1 MAGKK
6 SEQAKK
12 PAGYTGPM
20 IKDDEIRLDTSA
32 TPWMEVAK
40 AELAKKIREEPA
52 NDALVDQM
60 RSALTQHRVEEA
72 RMQSFRDFGSNSML
86 LGTKGG
92 AMDPRR
98 YKLYEMPDIPN
109 RLLGEMEV
117 PTRAAKNPEI
127 TKYFEG
133 VTTNPLDDKRGRTW
147 ELAPTYESGGRAQV
161 TAWCAA
167 FVNWCL
173 SQAGA
178 PKLGLG
184 TARAWLDFGTP
195 LLHPTYGCITVI
207 KPSSSTG
214 STTGHVAFFV
224 EKVGDRL
231 KLLGGNQGDKVTE
244 TLFPEA
250 NVLGYRWPTTI
261 NHYLTTQ
268 AGVTV

>member
-6 SEQAKK
+6 DEKQKK
-12 PAGYTGPM
+12 PAPYTGPW

-32 TPWMEVAK
+32 TPWMDVAK
-40 AELAKKIREEPA
+40 GELNKKIREEPA
-52 NDALVDQM
+52 NDELVNQM
-60 RSALTQHRVEEA
+60 RSALTQHRAEEA
-72 RMQSFRDFGSNSML
+72 RMQSFRDFGSDSML
-86 LGTKGG
+86 LGTRRGP
-92 AMDPRR
+92 MDPRR

-109 RLLGEMEV
+109 QLLGEMEV

-127 TKYFEG
+127 VKYFEG
-133 VTTNPLDDKRGRTW
+133 VTTNPLDDKRGRSW
-147 ELAPTYESGGRAQV
+147 PLAPTYESGGRAQV

-173 SQAGA
+173 SQAGV

-207 KPSSSTG
+207 KPSTSTG

-224 EKVGDRL
+224 EKNGAYL

-244 TLFPEA
+244 TQFHEGT
-250 NVLGYRWPTTI
+250 VLGYRWPTTI
-261 NHYLTTQ
+261 NHYLTAQ
-268 AGVTV
+268 GGVLT